1 MGAVQNLLSFLLGF
15 GIPALIGFRM
25 PKRWRVGALILWML
39 GPAVALL
46 ALGGIEAASNPAQ
59 GDLAKLFEG
68 LALIGSVLVVPWMLA
83 CLAGFALGSVLR
95 SRRGAKVVE
104 SALPATAHWESP
116 AAADAAITRHTAP
129 DASLMVELEAL
140 EWRNGDWVH
149 APRVTE
155 LATGRRLLDLWGSDW
170 HAVVAFPR
178 GQAVRLSMHSYR
190 RGTALALEIDLVT
203 GRYTLQ
209 GSSDSGAIADLAAV
223 FDGDARDP
231 HYGPYASSRFL
242 PPAGP
247 RATPR
252 AYGVALLILL
262 GALLTI
268 GAATYLTLRLAPDQ
282 RPLKLDRVPAMPR
295 P

>member
-1 MGAVQNLLSFLLGF
+1 MGAVQYLLLFLLGF
-15 GIPALIGFRM
+15 GIPALIGFWM
-25 PKRWRVGALILWML
+25 PKRWRVVVLILWML
-39 GPAVALL
+39 GPAVMLL
-46 ALGGIEAASNPAQ
+46 ALGGIEAASNPTQ
-59 GDLAKLFEG
+59 DDLAKLFQG
-68 LALIGSVLVVPWMLA
+68 LALIGSVLVLPWMV
-83 CLAGFALGSVLR
+83 AGLTGFTLGSVLR
-95 SRRGAKVVE
+95 GRRGATVL
-104 SALPATAHWESP
+104 APAHPAPAHDDGP
-116 AAADAAITRHTAP
+116 LRANAAVTRLTAP
-129 DASLMVELEAL
+129 DGSLMVELEAV
-140 EWRNGDWVH
+140 EWRNGDWVQ

-155 LATGRRLLDLWGSDW
+155 LATGRRLLDLRGSDW
-170 HAVVAFPR
+170 HAGATFPR
-178 GQAVRLSMHSYR
+178 RQAVCLSMHSYR
-190 RGTALALEIDLVT
+190 RGAALALEIDLVT

-209 GSSDSGAIADLAAV
+209 GSADSGAIADLAAV

-282 RPLKLDRVPAMPR
+282 RPQKLDRVPAMPR